1 MAASV
6 HFYDLFVFVK
16 ADIQINTLIWVV
28 YQTIVSNIGSVGISR
43 RTIVAGT
50 QTQCKPN
57 RN

>member
-6 HFYDLFVFVK
+6 HFYDLIVVDT
-16 ADIQINTLIWVV
+16 DIQESILSGVV
-28 YQTIVSNIGSVGISR
+28 YQTSVSNIGSVGISR

>member
-6 HFYDLFVFVK
+6 HFYDLIVVNTY
-16 ADIQINTLIWVV
+16 IQENILSGVV
-28 YQTIVSNIGSVGISR
+28 YQTRVSNIGSVGISR

-50 QTQCKPN
+50 QTQHKPN

>member
-6 HFYDLFVFVK
+6 HFYDLIVVDT
-16 ADIQINTLIWVV
+16 DIQESILSGVV
-28 YQTIVSNIGSVGISR
+28 YQTSVSGSVGISR

-50 QTQCKPN
+50 QTQHKPN

>member
-6 HFYDLFVFVK
+6 HFYDLFVVNTY
-16 ADIQINTLIWVV
+16 IQESILSGVV
-28 YQTIVSNIGSVGISR
+28 YQTRVSNIGSVGISR

-50 QTQCKPN
+50 QAQCNPN